1 MPPRRFRA
9 ILILIPLLFS
19 LPLLAAN
26 PCRDCHAEAFTAL
39 DAGPHRAALERDAR
53 FCTSCHGDAAK
64 HLASPEAAN
73 IIGASALAG
82 WTSEQQAAACASCHA
97 REFPGWRQSAHAAE
111 GLCWSCHTADA
122 LHFKRGE
129 STGDPIAGGPSPSEP
144 ALSKAEGRLRMTEE
158 SCVSCHGEVGAQTRM
173 HYRHPLENGQV
184 TCTSCHDIHGRT
196 PNAQQLVADAT
207 CLTCHEE
214 QSGPFLFAH
223 GAMENGCSTCHAPH
237 GSAHRGQLR
246 TAGNGACLS
255 CHVQTNFP
263 TVGAA
268 SHDFRLSGG
277 GRCWD
282 CHSEVHGSNTTP
294 DFNPR
299 GRR

>member
-1 MPPRRFRA
+1 MAPTRPCARSCHV
-9 ILILIPLLFS
+9 LLFF
-19 LPLLAAN
+19 LALVILSPAAALAEN
-26 PCRDCHAEAFTAL
+26 PCRDCHAEVFTPL
-39 DAGPHRAALERDAR
+39 EQGPHRAVAERGAQ
-53 FCTSCHGDAAK
+53 FCVSCHGDAAA

-73 IIGASALAG
+73 IVTGPAAAAL
-82 WTSEQQAAACASCHA
+82 TSEKQAAACASCHA
-97 REFPGWRQSAHAAE
+97 REFPGWRQSAHAGE
-111 GLCWSCHTADA
+111 GLCWSCHASQA
-122 LHFKRGE
+122 LHWKPEETAIAKISARE
-129 STGDPIAGGPSPSEP
+129 SF
-144 ALSKAEGRLRMTEE
+144 EGCT
-158 SCVSCHGEVGAQTRM
+158 SCHREVAAQFRM
-173 HYRHPLENGQV
+173 HYRHPAENGQV
-184 TCTSCHDIHGRT
+184 TCTTCHDIHGRT
-196 PNAQQLVADAT
+196 PHAQQLVADAT
-207 CLTCHEE
+207 CLSCHEE
-214 QSGPFLFAH
+214 QNGPFLFVH
-223 GAMENGCSTCHAPH
+223 GAMENGCASCHAPH

-294 DFNPR
+294 DLNPR

>member
-1 MPPRRFRA
+1 MMPMRWRA
-9 ILILIPLLFS
+9 RS
-19 LPLLAAN
+19 HLPLLLILLAVSFPLPATN
-26 PCRDCHAEAFTAL
+26 PCRDCHVEASAVIE
-39 DAGPHRAALERDAR
+39 AGPHRAALERDAR

-73 IIGASALAG
+73 IIRGEEIAKWSSEMQAS
-82 WTSEQQAAACASCHA
+82 ACASCHA
-97 REFPGWRQSAHAAE
+97 REFPGWRQAAHASE
-111 GLCWSCHTADA
+111 GLCWSCHAA
-122 LHFKRGE
+122 KAMHSRN
-129 STGDPIAGGPSPSEP
+129 EP
-144 ALSKAEGRLRMTEE
+144 APAEP
-158 SCVSCHGEVGAQTRM
+158 CVSCHREVGAQMRM
-173 HYRHPLENGQV
+173 HYRHPLENGQMS
-184 TCTSCHDIHGRT
+184 CTSCHDVHGRT

-207 CLTCHEE
+207 CLRCHEE
-214 QSGPFLFAH
+214 QSGPFVFAH
-223 GAMENGCSTCHAPH
+223 GAMENGCSSCHAPH

-246 TAGNGACLS
+246 TAGNGTCLS

-263 TVGAA
+263 TVGSA